1 MRPHF
6 SAGTLGPMAGSQ
18 NAMCIGAGLPDPE
31 ENSQPPGL
39 ALAARLVG
47 DLRPAGLV
55 FSSPENWRDVGWS
68 SFCRTHDAW
77 LELSLS
83 AATPMQWFLQLVP
96 TPPEVRPTVVRR
108 ETIARGR
115 QLAYAAAQIV
125 HASLAA
131 VFSSVHWAVDA
142 DPSSSTARQ
151 PIAPGGDAW

>member
-1 MRPHF
+1 MRLHF
-6 SAGTLGPMAGSQ
+6 GAGTLGPMAGSQ

-31 ENSQPPGL
+31 ENSQPPGF
-39 ALAARLVG
+39 ALAVRLVG
-47 DLRPAGLV
+47 DLRAAGLA
-55 FSSPENWRDVGWS
+55 FSSPGNWRDVGWS

-83 AATPMQWFLQLVP
+83 AAASAQCILQLARM
-96 TPPEVRPTVVRR
+96 PPEVRPTVVRR

-142 DPSSSTARQ
+142 DPSRSSARQ
-151 PIAPGGDAW
+151 PIAPGGDAR